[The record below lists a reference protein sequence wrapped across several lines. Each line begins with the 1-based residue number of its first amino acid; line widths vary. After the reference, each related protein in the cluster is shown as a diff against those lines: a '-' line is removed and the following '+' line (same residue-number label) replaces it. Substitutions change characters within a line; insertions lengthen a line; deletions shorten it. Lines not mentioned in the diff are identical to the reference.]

1 MRRVLLSTIVLT
13 LSASPSLASVCTS
26 LQADFEAAKSAREQ
40 ANAEFEVARLA
51 HEQAQVEAE
60 IARIK
65 RNELR
70 RAFQTVRFDRKA
82 SSSQR
87 VQARADWQQAVGDSR
102 ATLNDLRLATDTL
115 DMARGLRDQ
124 DNVDFELAK
133 LAYEQAQNCH
143 PLYWVKLATTK
154 AVDGVTTVAG
164 VATAVAF
171 LAAYPLWMAWPFLV
185 F

>member
-1 MRRVLLSTIVLT
+1 MRRVILATIVLV
-13 LSASPSLASVCTS
+13 LFSSPSLASVCTR
-26 LQADFEAAKSAREQ
+26 LQADFEAAKPAREQ
-40 ANAEFEVARLA
+40 ANFKFEVARLA
-51 HEQAQVEAE
+51 YEQAQVEAE

-65 RNELR
+65 RNELQ

-87 VQARADWQQAVGDSR
+87 VQSRADWQQAVEDSR
-102 ATLNDLRLATDTL
+102 ATLNDLRLAMDTL
-115 DMARGLRDQ
+115 DMARGMQDQ
-124 DNVDFELAK
+124 TNVDFELAK
-133 LAYEQAQNCH
+133 LTYEQAQNCH

-164 VATAVAF
+164 AAIAVAF
-171 LAAYPLWMAWPFLV
+171 LAAYPLWMAWPFLA